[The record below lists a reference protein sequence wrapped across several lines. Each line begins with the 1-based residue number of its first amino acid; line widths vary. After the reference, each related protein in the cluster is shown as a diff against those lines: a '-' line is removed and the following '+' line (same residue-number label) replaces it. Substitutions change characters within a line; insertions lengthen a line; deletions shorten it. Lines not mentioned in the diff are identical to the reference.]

1 MAVFTTETRVR
12 EKFGL
17 NDVTL
22 VPASLVE
29 SAIADAHAQVL
40 RVLDPAF
47 DTNPAE
53 EGVAMGETLLAGAHL
68 FRTLASGQAFG
79 QRQLTLGSQRIDEG
93 RRFET
98 LMAVAAGAEAEA
110 WDALAA
116 YMVGLP
122 SLGAGDITATT
133 PILGEE

>member
-1 MAVFTTETRVR
+1 MASFTTETRVR

-17 NDVTL
+17 GDGTL

-40 RVLDPAF
+40 RVLNPAF
-47 DTNPAE
+47 DADPAE

-68 FRTLASGQAFG
+68 FRSLASGQAFG
-79 QRQLTLGSQRIDEG
+79 QRTLTLGSQRIDDG
-93 RRFET
+93 RRFEA

-110 WDALAA
+110 WDALAP
-116 YMVGLP
+116 YLMELPGLE
-122 SLGAGDITATT
+122 AGEVTATT